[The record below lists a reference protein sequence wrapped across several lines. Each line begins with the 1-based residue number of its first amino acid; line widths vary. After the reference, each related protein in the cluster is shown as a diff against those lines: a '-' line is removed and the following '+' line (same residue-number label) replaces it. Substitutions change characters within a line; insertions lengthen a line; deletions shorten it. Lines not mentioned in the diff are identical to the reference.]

1 MSSPVLPAPPH
12 DAAFHHEAWLY
23 ANDDEFVSGAA
34 SFIRDG
40 LAGEEP
46 VLVAVQQRKIDG
58 LRSELGA
65 DAGDVLFVDM
75 AVMGA
80 NPARIIPAWRDFVA
94 GRVLPGRPLRGIGE
108 PIGPDRRGDELAE
121 CHRHEA
127 LLNVAF
133 ADTPSFWLRCPYDAE
148 RLQPAVLE
156 EARRTHPFVVEDGTV
171 RASMAF
177 HGSRAGIAPDA
188 KPLSRP
194 PATAA
199 RLEVR
204 LDALSAVRRLVARH
218 AARAGLGEG
227 RTADM
232 LVAVNEIATNSVRHG
247 GGSGVLRLWQ
257 EPGALI
263 CEVRDEGRIG
273 DPLVGRQRPR
283 AGQVG
288 GYGLWLANQLCDLV
302 QIRSLPTGS
311 VVRLHMR
318 RG

>member
-1 MSSPVLPAPPH
+1 MTSPTPAARTH

-23 ANDDEFVSGAA
+23 AGQDEFVAGAA

-40 LAGEEP
+40 VAREEP
-46 VLVAVQQRKIDG
+46 ILVAVEQRKIDL
-58 LRSELGA
+58 LRSELGD
-65 DAGDVLFVDM
+65 DAGGVMFVDM

-80 NPARIIPAWRDFVA
+80 NPARIISVWRDFA
-94 GRVLPGRPLRGIGE
+94 AERALPGRPLRGIGE
-108 PIGPDRRGDELAE
+108 PIGPDRGPDELAE

-133 ADTPSFWLRCPYDAE
+133 ADAPAFWLRCPYDAE
-148 RLQPAVLE
+148 RLEPAVLE
-156 EARRTHPFVVEDGTV
+156 EAQRTHPFVMRDGTAH
-171 RASMAF
+171 ASAAF
-177 HGSRAGIAPDA
+177 DEARAGITPDSQ
-188 KPLSRP
+188 PLSDP
-194 PATAA
+194 PPTAA

-204 LDALSAVRRLVARH
+204 LDALAAVRQLVTRH
-218 AARAGLGEG
+218 AARAQLGTD

-247 GGSGVLRLWQ
+247 GGRGVLRMWH

-263 CEVRDEGRIG
+263 CEVRDGGRID
-273 DPLVGRQRPR
+273 DPLVGRCRPR

-302 QIRSLPTGS
+302 QIRSLPAGN

>member
-1 MSSPVLPAPPH
+1 MTSPVLPAPPH
-12 DAAFHHEAWLY
+12 DAVFRHEAWLY
-23 ANDDEFVSGAA
+23 AGEDEFVSGAA

-46 VLVAVQQRKIDG
+46 VLVAVQQRKIER
-58 LRSELGA
+58 LRSALGA
-65 DAGDVLFVDM
+65 DARDVLFVDM

-94 GRVLPGRPLRGIGE
+94 GRAFPGRPLRGIGE
-108 PIGPDRRGDELAE
+108 PIGPDRHGDELAE

-133 ADTPSFWLRCPYDAE
+133 ADTPSFRLRCPYDAE
-148 RLQPAVLE
+148 LLEPAVVE
-156 EARRTHPFVVEDGTV
+156 EARRTHPFVVEDGTE

-177 HGSRAGIAPDA
+177 HGTRAGIAPGSE
-188 KPLSRP
+188 PLSDP
-194 PATAA
+194 PATAT

-204 LDALSAVRRLVARH
+204 LDALSAVRQLVARH
-218 AARAGLGEG
+218 AARAGLGAR

-247 GGSGVLRLWQ
+247 GGRGVLRLWQ

-263 CEVRDEGRIG
+263 CEVRDEGRID
-273 DPLVGRQRPR
+273 DPLAGRQRPR
-283 AGQVG
+283 VGQVG